1 MGIFAN
7 PLTDLLEYE
16 DFSRDFLKGT
26 DPVGMTGCIDSEKVH
41 FMSTFLGEKKVQL
54 VVTYNEQRA
63 REIEE
68 DYKLFC
74 SQVYVIPPRDLIFF
88 SADLQGNAIIAERMK
103 AFAALYQNEAK
114 VIITTM
120 DALMSEAVPFEQ
132 LMSHV
137 IKLKEGD
144 ELDLEKLKHDLTVMG
159 YERVGRVEEPGQFT
173 VHGGIADVYPLKI
186 GRASCRERV

>member
-54 VVTYNEQRA
+54 VVTYSEQRA

-103 AFAALYQNEAK
+103 AFAALYQRLSSQQW
-114 VIITTM
+114 M
-120 DALMSEAVPFEQ
+120 RS
-132 LMSHV
+132 
-137 IKLKEGD
+137 
-144 ELDLEKLKHDLTVMG
+144 
-159 YERVGRVEEPGQFT
+159 
-173 VHGGIADVYPLKI
+173 
-186 GRASCRERV
+186 

>member
-74 SQVYVIPPRDLIFF
+74 SQKSPCETL
-88 SADLQGNAIIAERMK
+88 
-103 AFAALYQNEAK
+103 AK
-114 VIITTM
+114 VRH
-120 DALMSEAVPFEQ
+120 EKY
-132 LMSHV
+132 
-137 IKLKEGD
+137 IKPI
-144 ELDLEKLKHDLTVMG
+144 H
-159 YERVGRVEEPGQFT
+159 
-173 VHGGIADVYPLKI
+173 LKI
-186 GRASCRERV
+186 PRWKK

>member
-68 DYKLFC
+68 DYKLGKIIKATHKRKSDTIKKLVKEKFTNKPI
-74 SQVYVIPPRDLIFF
+74 SKVTRDEVVKYLENLKNYSKSTIKQNYE
-88 SADLQGNAIIAERMK
+88 LLCM
-103 AFAALYQNEAK
+103 AFGQAK
-114 VIITTM
+114 YENIIT
-120 DALMSEAVPFEQ
+120 D
-132 LMSHV
+132 
-137 IKLKEGD
+137 
-144 ELDLEKLKHDLTVMG
+144 
-159 YERVGRVEEPGQFT
+159 
-173 VHGGIADVYPLKI
+173 
-186 GRASCRERV
+186 

>member
-120 DALMSEAVPFEQ
+120 DALMSAAVPFEKV
-132 LMSHV
+132 MSL
-137 IKLKEGD
+137 ILK
-144 ELDLEKLKHDLTVMG
+144 
-159 YERVGRVEEPGQFT
+159 
-173 VHGGIADVYPLKI
+173 
-186 GRASCRERV
+186 S

>member
-74 SQVYVIPPRDLIFF
+74 SQVYVIPPRDLIFL
-88 SADLQGNAIIAERMK
+88 AQI
-103 AFAALYQNEAK
+103 
-114 VIITTM
+114 
-120 DALMSEAVPFEQ
+120 
-132 LMSHV
+132 
-137 IKLKEGD
+137 
-144 ELDLEKLKHDLTVMG
+144 
-159 YERVGRVEEPGQFT
+159 
-173 VHGGIADVYPLKI
+173 
-186 GRASCRERV
+186 CREMPSLQSE